1 VLGHE
6 FLGVGPLVPRQVAL
20 CPCPRAC
27 RHRRVPLDGS
37 CEQRCRV
44 SENATPPSSLQAQ
57 FRSDLALINDAL
69 DDLIAQALASRDE
82 GPAPDPWPPPRKL
95 PPGALWARFAA
106 ARALWARFAAAGQ
119 SLAWEPGV

>member
-1 VLGHE
+1 ME
-6 FLGVGPLVPRQVAL
+6 
-20 CPCPRAC
+20 
-27 RHRRVPLDGS
+27 RRVQLVRRDGRDVS
-37 CEQRCRV
+37 TLYGREWGGG